1 VFGPR
6 PAFPGG
12 IHPPLPSGRA
22 RERPIRQRDFA
33 PLLSLPLPAAAQVAV
48 REGEPVERGAL
59 LAHAGDATSVPVF
72 APASGHI
79 QRIDLRPDRRGGLV
93 RMIQLAPFP
102 GSTQECSGGRVCDV
116 ERASAEAIVAA
127 IRDAGIV
134 DGEGRPLH
142 VRLQAN
148 GESPRLLLLKA
159 IAGDA
164 LLSRHRR
171 VLLDQAEDLILGL
184 RYLLRATGAAQAT
197 LAVETPDEDAAQ
209 AVIAAA
215 PGDLPLVA
223 RILPPRYPQG
233 HAPLLVAAVL
243 GKAVTPDR
251 DPVAQGVLCLDVAT
265 VAEVGRLLPLG
276 QPSTDTV
283 LCLDGD
289 ALDDP
294 GSFRVPLGTPL
305 RFALQQAGL
314 RFSPPLPL
322 AGEGRGEGTRS
333 SDHSMSAGDM
343 RVCRVLEGG
352 PLRGQA
358 LASLDWPITAGL
370 EGFVALIHSETTEAQ
385 PCIRCGDCLD
395 VCPVQLNPAEMGLLA
410 RKGEWQ
416 TLAATHALERCFE
429 CGCCAYV
436 CPSRIPLVQLFRS
449 AKASLARVPSAEI
462 AP

>member
-1 VFGPR
+1 MFGPR
-6 PAFPGG
+6 PPFPGG
-12 IHPPLPSGRA
+12 IRLDLPSGRA
-22 RERPIRQRDFA
+22 RAQPIRQLAFA
-33 PLLSLPLPAAAQVAV
+33 PLLSLPLPAAAQLAV
-48 REGEPVERGAL
+48 REGEAVERGAL
-59 LAHAGDATSVPVF
+59 LARAGDASCVPVF
-72 APASGHI
+72 APASGRI

-134 DGEGRPLH
+134 DDEGKPLH
-142 VRLQAN
+142 VRLQMN
-148 GESPRLLLLKA
+148 GKPPRLLLLRA

-164 LLSRHRR
+164 LLCRHRR
-171 VLLDQAEDLILGL
+171 VLLDKAEDLILGL
-184 RYLLRATGAAQAT
+184 RYLLRATGAAKAT

-215 PGDLPLVA
+215 RGELPLDL
-223 RILPPRYPQG
+223 RILPARYPQG
-233 HAPLLVAAVL
+233 HTPLLVAALL
-243 GKAVTPDR
+243 GRPVTPDL
-251 DPVAQGVLCLDVAT
+251 DPTAQGVLCLDVAT
-265 VAEVGRLLPLG
+265 LAEVGRLLPLG

-283 LCLDGD
+283 LSLDGD

-294 GSFRVPLGTPL
+294 GCFRVPLGTPL
-305 RFALQQAGL
+305 RLALQQAGL
-314 RFSPPLPL
+314 RPEV
-322 AGEGRGEGTRS
+322 G
-333 SDHSMSAGDM
+333 
-343 RVCRVLEGG
+343 RVLQGG

-358 LASLDWPITAGL
+358 LASLDAPITAGL
-370 EGFVALIHSETTEAQ
+370 EGFVALARSETAEAQ

-410 RKGEWQ
+410 RRGEWQ
-416 TLAATHALERCFE
+416 TLAAAHVLEQCFE

-449 AKASLARVPSAEI
+449 AKAGLARIASAERVR
-462 AP
+462 